1 MNMSTQSD
9 GEWQA
14 GKTTLLARPAKS
26 LTQTSYDHKP
36 LVAMVPNGIV
46 NKAAIHS
53 ISLVG
58 GICDAATTAAGKSL
72 TPAGPRAHETKV
84 HQHRLQMAHDP
95 WPRPGGS
102 DLSLR
107 QMQILELLCQ
117 GKTVSQ
123 IGRSL
128 GLSFHTVRTHVTR
141 SYQKMKVANR
151 TAAVVAFLNTKGAGN
166 KETRNSVE
174 FCPSCGRNLA
184 IDKSL

>member
-9 GEWQA
+9 GEWQV
-14 GKTTLLARPAKS
+14 GKTTLLTRPAKS

-36 LVAMVPNGIV
+36 SGAMIPNGIV
-46 NKAAIHS
+46 NKAA
-53 ISLVG
+53 
-58 GICDAATTAAGKSL
+58 
-72 TPAGPRAHETKV
+72 
-84 HQHRLQMAHDP
+84 AHDP
-95 WPRPGGS
+95 LPRSGDS

-117 GKTVSQ
+117 GKTMSQ
-123 IGRSL
+123 ISRSL

-166 KETRNSVE
+166 QETRNSVE
-174 FCPSCGRNLA
+174 FCPSCGCNLA